1 MIGLDC
7 GTFNLVCSTRDELT
21 GDFKYKREVNA
32 FLEVPLDD
40 RFTFNM
46 MKNSKVP
53 LIERKDGKVAYACGE
68 AAVRMAYSMSKL
80 ELKRPMCNGCVNPKE
95 KDSFQI
101 MSIMMHSLI
110 GNVKRDKELLYYS
123 VPANAINK
131 ETDAD
136 YHSKILEAIL
146 KAYKSKE
153 GFTVDPQPINEAL
166 ALVYAE
172 LAEKNYTG
180 IGISCGA
187 GMVNVC
193 FAMFGSPVF
202 SFAIVNSGDWIDAM
216 SAKATGETIAYI
228 NKQKTKIDLKAPP
241 TNLVERAIQ
250 TQYKLMIDHTV
261 AEIKKGLNGLE
272 DNVRIE
278 DPVDFVVAGGTSS
291 PNGFV
296 ELFKEGLKE
305 AQLSIPYGDIIRPS
319 EPLYSVAKG
328 CLIAAEA
335 ATKS

>member
-1 MIGLDC
+1 MIGFDA
-7 GTFNLVCSTRDELT
+7 GTYNLIACYRDELT
-21 GDFKYKREVNA
+21 GDFKYKKEVNA
-32 FLEVPLDD
+32 FLEIPLDD

-46 MKNSKVP
+46 MKNAKVP

-80 ELKRPMCNGCVNPKE
+80 ELKRPMRDGCVNPKE

-110 GNVKRDKELLYYS
+110 GNIKKDKELLYYS
-123 VPANAINK
+123 IPANAINK

-146 KAYKSKE
+146 KAYKSKD
-153 GFTVDPQPINEAL
+153 GFTVNPQPINEAL
-166 ALVYAE
+166 ALIFAE
-172 LAEKNYTG
+172 LGDKNYTG
-180 IGISCGA
+180 IAASFGA

-193 FAMFGSPVF
+193 FAMYGSPVF
-202 SFAIVNSGDWIDAM
+202 SFAVVNSGDWIDAM
-216 SAKATGETIAYI
+216 SAKATGETIAFI
-228 NKQKTKIDLKAPP
+228 NKQKHKIDLKAAPA
-241 TNLVERAIQ
+241 NLVERAIQ

-261 AEIKKGLNGLE
+261 AEIKKGLSNLE
-272 DNVRIE
+272 ETVRIE
-278 DPVDFVVAGGTSS
+278 EPVDFVIAGGTSS

-305 AQLSIPYGDIIRPS
+305 AELSIPIGDVIRPS
-319 EPLYSVAKG
+319 EPLYSVARG

-335 ATKS
+335 AMNG